1 MRPAAESPSVLFA
14 TGSYTS
20 EGRGKGEGIGLWAL
34 DASGDRPGIRRLATV
49 RAEDPSA
56 LCWSEDGALLYAV
69 LETSPS
75 RLLALAVTGADDAP
89 ALELRAELAL
99 TGSGGCHL
107 SPGRRPGTL
116 LIAHYGSGSVE
127 TVALDG
133 EGMPTEAIDLDDHH
147 EAAEGAEPHP
157 HQVRP
162 LDGSE
167 LIAVPDLGLDRI
179 FLYRQDHAGQI
190 ALESQISLPRGS
202 GPRHLTADHES
213 SQLFVSCER
222 SGAVAA
228 AVRRQVPQPVGG
240 LQLMRGPEYAWSVS
254 SVVPATRTDVEDAVS
269 HLELTADEEA
279 LLVANRGPDT
289 LALFSL
295 AGMRPELV
303 TEVPVGAHPRH
314 FTQHGDLVLVAAQED
329 DRIDLLRR
337 RGEEL
342 APAAESIPAPSV
354 TFVAIRPA

>member
-1 MRPAAESPSVLFA
+1 MRPAAERPSVLFA

-20 EGRGKGEGIGLWAL
+20 EGRGRGEGIGLWAL

-75 RLLALAVTGADDAP
+75 RLLALAVTGAEDAP

-213 SQLFVSCER
+213 SSSSC
-222 SGAVAA
+222 
-228 AVRRQVPQPVGG
+228 
-240 LQLMRGPEYAWSVS
+240 
-254 SVVPATRTDVEDAVS
+254 PASA
-269 HLELTADEEA
+269 
-279 LLVANRGPDT
+279 
-289 LALFSL
+289 
-295 AGMRPELV
+295 
-303 TEVPVGAHPRH
+303 
-314 FTQHGDLVLVAAQED
+314 
-329 DRIDLLRR
+329 
-337 RGEEL
+337 
-342 APAAESIPAPSV
+342 PAPSPPRC
-354 TFVAIRPA
+354 AARCPSPSAGCR